1 MDNLDDKM
9 LVAIAVN
16 QRNYELILAHP
27 DIQNKPADPTS
38 IFAATT
44 TQLKFIVLSKM
55 GDDCLPLYSTEDV
68 NLAIAANESY
78 RPEMGFDFI
87 SWLNLVKASD
97 LIDGKFPW
105 KP

>member
-1 MDNLDDKM
+1 VDNLDNKM

-27 DIQNKPADPTS
+27 DIQNQPAATS
-38 IFAATT
+38 ICAAMT

-55 GDDCLPLYSTEDV
+55 GDDCLPLYSNQDV

-97 LIDGKFPW
+97 LIDEKFPW